1 MPFKSISCRV
11 LVELSLSLLLLLLL
25 LVQVSCAFVPANR
38 GLPLQHA
45 NSITCTK
52 LHSTTLK
59 ANENQRAA
67 DTETQTRGSPG
78 TGTGTGTGKIPKD
91 LVDSLDLY
99 PLVQN
104 VAKHAGTKRARDA
117 LMAIVDHRVSVSEKK
132 TLFNA
137 NYNNS
142 KRNAMLSS
150 MAGASSFSGS
160 NNGSNTSTR
169 STSSTSTSHIVK
181 VAGDISDAHTEW
193 ELITEATRLLK
204 GRESNRPSDKKK
216 SSLPLPLPLPPIY
229 GADASASPWSMNH
242 NDVDTDDDEWLQ
254 SVLAGYRGSLELE
267 QILQADMVVKRIVGS
282 YEWAK
287 NENIVARA
295 PNLAEIF
302 RGVDI
307 DLLKEV
313 QNDIGGTVVIARG
326 VKSIN
331 DPSGTKVRK
340 IVPSFRSA
348 IQPYRTV
355 P

>member
-11 LVELSLSLLLLLLL
+11 LLELSLSLLLLLLLL

-59 ANENQRAA
+59 ANENQGAA
-67 DTETQTRGSPG
+67 DTETRTRGSPG
-78 TGTGTGTGKIPKD
+78 GTGTGTGKIPKD

-169 STSSTSTSHIVK
+169 STRSTVSTSSTT
-181 VAGDISDAHTEW
+181 
-193 ELITEATRLLK
+193 
-204 GRESNRPSDKKK
+204 
-216 SSLPLPLPLPPIY
+216 
-229 GADASASPWSMNH
+229 
-242 NDVDTDDDEWLQ
+242 
-254 SVLAGYRGSLELE
+254 
-267 QILQADMVVKRIVGS
+267 
-282 YEWAK
+282 
-287 NENIVARA
+287 
-295 PNLAEIF
+295 
-302 RGVDI
+302 RGV
-307 DLLKEV
+307 
-313 QNDIGGTVVIARG
+313 RC
-326 VKSIN
+326 
-331 DPSGTKVRK
+331 
-340 IVPSFRSA
+340 
-348 IQPYRTV
+348 
-355 P
+355 